1 MEISLNGVE
10 LYASLFND
18 VERAS
23 GGVLYGRETLE
34 DVVDLWEDLDLEN
47 NLV

>member
-1 MEISLNGVE
+1 MEISFNRVE
-10 LYASLFND
+10 LYASLVND
-18 VERAS
+18 VELAS
-23 GGVLYGRETLE
+23 GDVLYGRETVE